1 MLVLIVLWI
10 YFFFQAE
17 DGIRDVA
24 VTGVQTCALP
34 ICGFPRDDRAPS
46 TRGKPLPHS
55 RRRASVLRLA
65 HLGTGDAGLG
75 ALGLALT
82 LRFLLGPLLVG
93 LAPALEAVIAAAAQR
108 SPMRTSY

>member
-1 MLVLIVLWI
+1 MPVKITARPNGPYLV
-10 YFFFQAE
+10 E
-17 DGIRDVA
+17 GDV
-24 VTGVQTCALP
+24 GEQDP
-34 ICGFPRDDRAPS
+34 IIGRVRLGPGAGLRDDRAPS